1 MQNTRLNN
9 LIEVILTRLNQWLKN
24 PWRRFSLIIIGFLLG
39 FFIGPV
45 MMTSAGQKAELDIIG
60 AGLMVLF
67 VELCSRLIYRFK
79 EKNIFLLSVLNSV
92 KIGIMYSLF
101 FEAFKLGS

>member
-45 MMTSAGQKAELDIIG
+45 MMTSAGQKAELDIFG
-60 AGLMVLF
+60 AIFMVLL
-67 VELCSRLIYRFK
+67 VELCSWVIYRSRQGNNF
-79 EKNIFLLSVLNSV
+79 VLNLINSV
-92 KIGIMYSLF
+92 KIGMTYSLF